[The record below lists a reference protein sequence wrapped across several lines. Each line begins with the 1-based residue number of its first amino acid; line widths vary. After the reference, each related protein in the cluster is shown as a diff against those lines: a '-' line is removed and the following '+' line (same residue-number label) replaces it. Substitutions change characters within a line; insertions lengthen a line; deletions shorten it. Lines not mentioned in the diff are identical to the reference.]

1 MGKRQST
8 GFLFKVFL
16 SKQCL
21 FTGGVTA
28 YERLGKIAEKS
39 EEWCQFLAKAS
50 LYIFFRARKRIASGV
65 RFCFG
70 HKSFFL
76 PV

>member
-50 LYIFFRARKRIASGV
+50 LYIFFRAGKRIASGV

>member
-1 MGKRQST
+1 M
-8 GFLFKVFL
+8 
-16 SKQCL
+16 
-21 FTGGVTA
+21 
-28 YERLGKIAEKS
+28 RLGKIAEKS

-70 HKSFFL
+70 YKSFFL

>member
-50 LYIFFRARKRIASGV
+50 LYIFFSRPQEDRKRSAILLWS
-65 RFCFG
+65 
-70 HKSFFL
+70 
-76 PV
+76 